1 MEAKAIARY
10 VRVSPQKARLVVDL
24 IRGKGVG
31 EALDILAFVR
41 KSAANPVGKV
51 LRSAVANAENTRKVD
66 VDKLYVK
73 KIYVD
78 QGPTM
83 KRVHARAMGRAA
95 VVRKRMS
102 HITVVL
108 DVR

>member
-41 KSAANPVGKV
+41 KAAAKPVVKV

-78 QGPTM
+78 HGPTM
-83 KRVHARAMGRAA
+83 KRIHARAMGRAA